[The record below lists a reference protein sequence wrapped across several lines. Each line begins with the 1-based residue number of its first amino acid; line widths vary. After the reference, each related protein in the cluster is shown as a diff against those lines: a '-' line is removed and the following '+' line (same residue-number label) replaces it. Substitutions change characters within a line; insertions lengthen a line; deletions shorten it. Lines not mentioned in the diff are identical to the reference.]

1 MILCDAGPLIALIDS
16 DDPHHRKCV
25 AALVSLPA
33 EPMLTTWP
41 CLAEAMYILGREG
54 GLPVQDELWEYLA
67 DGTLRL
73 HLPEPD
79 EWQRMRALMR
89 QNITTPRWTWPTLR
103 WSLRPKERACAS
115 SSAWTSIF
123 APIAFTAQ
131 KPSRSCRE
139 QADCVRETPGIRHV
153 GARSYL
159 ACRKRRDV
167 GVSNREY
174 APAGI
179 PRWLQRS
186 RSAAEIPEPSWRE
199 RRRYREALPWR
210 RTGGLH

>member
-89 QNITTPRWTWPTLR
+89 QYHDSPMDLADA
-103 WSLRPKERACAS
+103 SLVA
-115 SSAWTSIF
+115 
-123 APIAFTAQ
+123 
-131 KPSRSCRE
+131 
-139 QADCVRETPGIRHV
+139 
-153 GARSYL
+153 
-159 ACRKRRDV
+159 
-167 GVSNREY
+167 
-174 APAGI
+174 
-179 PRWLQRS
+179 
-186 RSAAEIPEPSWRE
+186 AAEGTSVRKLFSLDQHF
-199 RRRYREALPWR
+199 RAYRIHGTEAFEIVP
-210 RTGGLH
+210 